1 MAAPDMDVI
10 KEVPGYR
17 VILKAV
23 LKAQIRQL
31 VEQLATQTE
40 EESIILTA
48 SVTDGTL
55 SHLGSD
61 SAVGFLEDHED
72 VKSQFLGYCLKSHHK
87 RKQEQEQKERE
98 EVIRKAEAEA
108 LQQQQAFQ
116 QSMGYMSPR
125 ATMPRMVQRSPRQQ
139 FRPPGGGVR
148 HQPYPVTRPIR
159 ASATAIRSSAKVDGQ
174 VIKSEPDN
182 DASNQSAGDNL
193 GSSQP
198 ASPSQTSAQAGADD
212 SESSSSTIPNEPG
225 QEGLSLGADLSGL
238 VSGDGMEQSG
248 DGEQDVSVKLERLTE
263 SEMDEL
269 EITGVEPGRPMPS
282 AQDWNATMSGMGF
295 DPSASGATGSP
306 GDLAAQQGY
315 SSKPA
320 MPVQI
325 VGPSFIRSSDVAL
338 QQAAYHSSS
347 QQQIGPRPVAVHSVV
362 STVAPSPQSAN
373 PPFVV
378 QTMQLPQS
386 PQTSSPKMTIE
397 KPLNH
402 ACCFCTKLFPSKGA
416 LTMHE
421 RIHTGEKPFECSVCM
436 KKFSTKGNMKAHMLV
451 HAKEQLQELEQI
463 NKMGQQ

>member
-315 SSKPA
+315 N
-320 MPVQI
+320 
-325 VGPSFIRSSDVAL
+325 GNGL
-338 QQAAYHSSS
+338 
-347 QQQIGPRPVAVHSVV
+347 
-362 STVAPSPQSAN
+362 
-373 PPFVV
+373 PPMISYG
-378 QTMQLPQS
+378 QP
-386 PQTSSPKMTIE
+386 
-397 KPLNH
+397 PLELKKH
-402 ACCFCTKLFPSKGA
+402 FCKICNKAFSRKLFLENHVRS
-416 LTMHE
+416 
-421 RIHTGEKPFECSVCM
+421 HTGEKPFKCRICG
-436 KKFSTKGNMKAHMLV
+436 KGFTQKCNLKTHFVVTHTASM
-451 HAKEQLQELEQI
+451 
-463 NKMGQQ
+463 

>member
-1 MAAPDMDVI
+1 M
-10 KEVPGYR
+10 EER
-17 VILKAV
+17 E
-23 LKAQIRQL
+23 

-315 SSKPA
+315 ISKRK
-320 MPVQI
+320 Q
-325 VGPSFIRSSDVAL
+325 
-338 QQAAYHSSS
+338 
-347 QQQIGPRPVAVHSVV
+347 
-362 STVAPSPQSAN
+362 
-373 PPFVV
+373 
-378 QTMQLPQS
+378 
-386 PQTSSPKMTIE
+386 E
-397 KPLNH
+397 KPGRRKSQYCAENARLSQTDSGKIPGVSRPFPCLLCEKTFRRKIDLKNH
-402 ACCFCTKLFPSKGA
+402 MRT
-416 LTMHE
+416 
-421 RIHTGEKPFECSVCM
+421 HTGERPYDCPYCEKCFTLKHHQKSHLY
-436 KKFSTKGNMKAHMLV
+436 HM
-451 HAKEQLQELEQI
+451 HPEQI
-463 NKMGQQ
+463 FSSPFKD

>member
-315 SSKPA
+315 MQQTKC
-320 MPVQI
+320 
-325 VGPSFIRSSDVAL
+325 GP
-338 QQAAYHSSS
+338 Y
-347 QQQIGPRPVAVHSVV
+347 
-362 STVAPSPQSAN
+362 
-373 PPFVV
+373 
-378 QTMQLPQS
+378 
-386 PQTSSPKMTIE
+386 
-397 KPLNH
+397 NH
-402 ACCFCTKLFPSKGA
+402 ACVFCGKAFPSKWK
-416 LTMHE
+416 LENHL
-421 RIHTGEKPFECSVCM
+421 RIHTGEKPFTCHICGKSFNV
-436 KKFSTKGNMKAHMLV
+436 KGTRRRHIVAV
-451 HAKEQLQELEQI
+451 HGVGQLKDLQELNNVRPSLE
-463 NKMGQQ
+463 NE

>member
-315 SSKPA
+315 NIMFMGKKKVFCCMYCGKIFPNKW
-320 MPVQI
+320 
-325 VGPSFIRSSDVAL
+325 R
-338 QQAAYHSSS
+338 
-347 QQQIGPRPVAVHSVV
+347 
-362 STVAPSPQSAN
+362 TV
-373 PPFVV
+373 
-378 QTMQLPQS
+378 
-386 PQTSSPKMTIE
+386 
-397 KPLNH
+397 NH
-402 ACCFCTKLFPSKGA
+402 VL
-416 LTMHE
+416 
-421 RIHTGEKPFECSVCM
+421 IHTGEKPHQCEICHKRFTE
-436 KKFSTKGNMKAHMLV
+436 KNTLRRHLV
-451 HAKEQLQELEQI
+451 LHVDASHR
-463 NKMGQQ
+463 

>member
-315 SSKPA
+315 T
-320 MPVQI
+320 
-325 VGPSFIRSSDVAL
+325 
-338 QQAAYHSSS
+338 
-347 QQQIGPRPVAVHSVV
+347 
-362 STVAPSPQSAN
+362 STVQN
-373 PPFVV
+373 GLNMLMC
-378 QTMQLPQS
+378 TYCG
-386 PQTSSPKMTIE
+386 KMF
-397 KPLNH
+397 P
-402 ACCFCTKLFPSKGA
+402 TKSKMETH
-416 LTMHE
+416 L
-421 RIHTGEKPFECSVCM
+421 RIHTGEKPFACPVCDRRFNVKSAMKRHVIMLHRVVLPSVEN
-436 KKFSTKGNMKAHMLV
+436 SDNG
-451 HAKEQLQELEQI
+451 LQSW
-463 NKMGQQ
+463 NVGF

>member
-315 SSKPA
+315 RRNTIDFA
-320 MPVQI
+320 D
-325 VGPSFIRSSDVAL
+325 VGRDSQQSYSDVL
-338 QQAAYHSSS
+338 NNILYTQQNENHGQNFSPVDLNPPVSDFYNS
-347 QQQIGPRPVAVHSVV
+347 RPNIKTYPCQVCGKVFCRKDFLERHSVV
-362 STVAPSPQSAN
+362 
-373 PPFVV
+373 
-378 QTMQLPQS
+378 
-386 PQTSSPKMTIE
+386 
-397 KPLNH
+397 
-402 ACCFCTKLFPSKGA
+402 
-416 LTMHE
+416 
-421 RIHTGEKPFECSVCM
+421 HTGVRPYKCEVCGNRYNVRTNLTSHL
-436 KKFSTKGNMKAHMLV
+436 KKV
-451 HAKEQLQELEQI
+451 HGVIKTVKDIKEEL
-463 NKMGQQ
+463 

>member
-315 SSKPA
+315 NSHWIHTSDGEVLH
-320 MPVQI
+320 VQK
-325 VGPSFIRSSDVAL
+325 
-338 QQAAYHSSS
+338 
-347 QQQIGPRPVAVHSVV
+347 V
-362 STVAPSPQSAN
+362 STNKGNSLQCNVCRKV
-373 PPFVV
+373 FRD
-378 QTMQLPQS
+378 TWRLR
-386 PQTSSPKMTIE
+386 
-397 KPLNH
+397 NH
-402 ACCFCTKLFPSKGA
+402 YRL
-416 LTMHE
+416 
-421 RIHTGEKPFECSVCM
+421 HTGEKPYRCNVCQKSFREKSHCTKHLKIHKM
-436 KKFSTKGNMKAHMLV
+436 QNDKQQTVDVKSETTAPEMVKIENLTDKKDESIMHDTQSNEPMIEVK
-451 HAKEQLQELEQI
+451 KETLIDFYEDI
-463 NKMGQQ
+463 

>member
-315 SSKPA
+315 RVYQQALSQLQGQHISR
-320 MPVQI
+320 
-325 VGPSFIRSSDVAL
+325 RSSAPTVSNQILNDELSRKFAKYRCTYCQKVCGSNAAL
-338 QQAAYHSSS
+338 VLHV
-347 QQQIGPRPVAVHSVV
+347 R
-362 STVAPSPQSAN
+362 T
-373 PPFVV
+373 
-378 QTMQLPQS
+378 
-386 PQTSSPKMTIE
+386 
-397 KPLNH
+397 
-402 ACCFCTKLFPSKGA
+402 
-416 LTMHE
+416 
-421 RIHTGEKPFECSVCM
+421 HTGEKPFQCHVCDY
-436 KKFSTKGNMKAHMLV
+436 SANTKGNLKKHLINHV
-451 HAKEQLQELEQI
+451 KKNELAAADVP
-463 NKMGQQ
+463 N

>member
-315 SSKPA
+315 SGSMPYRRSYSCDVCGKP
-320 MPVQI
+320 
-325 VGPSFIRSSDVAL
+325 
-338 QQAAYHSSS
+338 
-347 QQQIGPRPVAVHSVV
+347 
-362 STVAPSPQSAN
+362 
-373 PPFVV
+373 
-378 QTMQLPQS
+378 
-386 PQTSSPKMTIE
+386 
-397 KPLNH
+397 
-402 ACCFCTKLFPSKGA
+402 FPSRAHVK
-416 LTMHE
+416 MHI
-421 RIHTGEKPFECSVCM
+421 RVHTGEKPYVCDICGRG
-436 KKFSTKGNMKAHMLV
+436 FNQKGTLKRHKIGLHMNL
-451 HAKEQLQELEQI
+451 L
-463 NKMGQQ
+463 